1 MKDFIEI
8 IEKCAIENALKYGK
22 ASIEAV
28 SKKVF
33 NQINVEKERKREL
46 IEKIKEIVEKI
57 NSLSFEEIKK
67 LASEKGI
74 IIIEKSEEYEFPE
87 LPNVKGKVVTAFPP
101 EPSKYPHLGHA
112 KAAFI
117 NWYYANKYNGK
128 FILRFEDTNPEKVKR
143 EFYDAFRDALKWLEL
158 NWQEED
164 ILSLHIE
171 EFYDATYRLI
181 VKEKAYV
188 CNCPKEKIREYR
200 KIGKECEHRSQSIE
214 KNLKLWEEML
224 EGKNYVVRAK
234 IDMQHKN
241 AAMRDPALL
250 RVSLHKHPIVG
261 EKYKVWPLY
270 DFGTALMD
278 YIEGITHRFRSK
290 EFEIR
295 TELQNWIREA
305 LGIKDHPTI
314 FTIARFEIEGFLTSG
329 RKIKELIDKKILDGW
344 DDIRLITI
352 AALRK
357 RGFLSKAIRDFLY
370 KTGIPKS
377 EGKLSI
383 EMLESINRQHLDSI
397 ANRYF
402 FVENPVR
409 LKVLN
414 AKQKIAKIYY
424 HPNFKERGYREI
436 LTKGEFFISRN
447 DYENLKENE
456 EIRLIDLYNIKI
468 LKKDK
473 EEVIAEYVDE
483 ELREIP
489 KIQWISLHDDFVK
502 VSVIK
507 ANKLFINNSLNPKS
521 IEIINGIGESY
532 LKNLYIGERVQ
543 FIRFGFVKLEK
554 ISEKILYFTF
564 IHK

>member
-22 ASIEAV
+22 ASVEAV
-28 SKKVF
+28 AKKVF
-33 NQINVEKERKREL
+33 SQINVEKERKKEL
-46 IEKIKEIVEKI
+46 IEKIKETVEKI
-57 NSLSFEEIKK
+57 NSLSFEEIKRI
-67 LASEKGI
+67 ASERGI

-87 LPNVKGKVVTAFPP
+87 LPDVKGKVITAFPP

-117 NWYYANKYNGK
+117 NWFYANKYNGK

-143 EFYDAFRDALKWLEL
+143 EFYDAFRDALKWLEI

-171 EFYDATYRLI
+171 EFYDATYKLI

-200 KIGKECEHRSQSIE
+200 KRGMECEHRNQSIE

-224 EGKNYVVRAK
+224 NGKNYVVRAK
-234 IDMQHKN
+234 IDMKHKN

-278 YIEGITHRFRSK
+278 YFEKITHRFRSK
-290 EFEIR
+290 EFEMR

-305 LGIKDHPTI
+305 LGIKEHPKI

-329 RKIKELIDKKILDGW
+329 RKIRELINNKILDGW

-357 RGFLSKAIRDFLY
+357 RGFLAKAIKDFLY
-370 KTGIPKS
+370 RTGIPKS

-383 EMLESINRQHLDSI
+383 EMLESINRQHLDAI

-409 LKVLN
+409 LKVIN
-414 AKQKIAKIYY
+414 AKQKVAKIYY
-424 HPNFKERGYREI
+424 HPNFKDRGYREI
-436 LTKGEFFISRN
+436 ITKGEFFISRS
-447 DYENLKENE
+447 DYENLKENDE
-456 EIRLIDLYNIKI
+456 VRLIDLYNIRI
-468 LKKDK
+468 LKKD
-473 EEVIAEYVDE
+473 EEILAEYVDE

-502 VSVIK
+502 VNVIK
-507 ANKLFINNSLNPKS
+507 ANKLYINDSLNPKS
-521 IEIINGIGESY
+521 LEIINGLGESY

-543 FIRFGFVKLEK
+543 FVRFGFVKLEK
-554 ISEKILYFTF
+554 VSENILSFIF

>member
-22 ASIEAV
+22 ASVEAV
-28 SKKVF
+28 AKKVF
-33 NQINVEKERKREL
+33 SQINVEKERKKEL

-57 NSLSFEEIKK
+57 NSLSFEEIKRI
-67 LASEKGI
+67 ASERGI
-74 IIIEKSEEYEFPE
+74 TIIEKSEEYEFPE

-117 NWYYANKYNGK
+117 NWFYANKYNGK
-128 FILRFEDTNPEKVKR
+128 FILRFEDTNPEKAKR

-164 ILSLHIE
+164 ILSLHLE

-224 EGKNYVVRAK
+224 NGKNYVVRAK
-234 IDMQHKN
+234 IDMKHKN

-278 YIEGITHRFRSK
+278 YFEKITHRFRSK
-290 EFEIR
+290 EFEMR

-305 LGIKDHPTI
+305 LGIKEHPKI

-329 RKIKELIDKKILDGW
+329 RKIRELINNKILDGW

-357 RGFLSKAIRDFLY
+357 RGFLAKAIKDFLY
-370 KTGIPKS
+370 RTGIPKS

-383 EMLESINRQHLDSI
+383 EMLESINRQHLDAI

-409 LKVLN
+409 LKVIN
-414 AKQKIAKIYY
+414 AKQKVAKIYY
-424 HPNFKERGYREI
+424 HPNFKDR
-436 LTKGEFFISRN
+436 
-447 DYENLKENE
+447 
-456 EIRLIDLYNIKI
+456 
-468 LKKDK
+468 
-473 EEVIAEYVDE
+473 
-483 ELREIP
+483 
-489 KIQWISLHDDFVK
+489 
-502 VSVIK
+502 
-507 ANKLFINNSLNPKS
+507 
-521 IEIINGIGESY
+521 
-532 LKNLYIGERVQ
+532 
-543 FIRFGFVKLEK
+543 
-554 ISEKILYFTF
+554 
-564 IHK
+564 